1 MRTTSESRLSKE
13 KECDLLS
20 LLEGCRGVLTQLE
33 VKLTKYENLGGN
45 PKSLSSKFQ
54 RAWNK
59 MKWDQDEI
67 RELRDRITSNTT
79 LLNAFNI
86 SLTR

>member
-1 MRTTSESRLSKE
+1 
-13 KECDLLS
+13 LS

-45 PKSLSSKFQ
+45 PKSLSGKFQ
-54 RAWNK
+54 RVWNK
-59 MKWDQDEI
+59 MKWDQDKI
-67 RELRDRITSNTT
+67 RELRDRITLNTT